1 MREDLIDKLSK
12 LNMSE
17 KMIKRCL
24 DIKCYDEESRRKCF
38 VELQQIQKEIQKI
51 KFKLRMEKE
60 IKNDKNNNTN

>member
-17 KMIKRCL
+17 NMIKRCL
-24 DIKCYDEESRRKCF
+24 DIKCYDEESRRKFF